1 MKIRWQNSRSPL
13 GRYVTCM
20 WSVPDSSRTYCV
32 PQAQLLYSVRPDTV
46 TAPYLAGIAPF
57 TAALQ
62 LDLGVFNVLLCA
74 GPELGRKW
82 DQTDPKISPS
92 FVTIQVNEFHPGGK
106 RLLPMSDFIT
116 FGEFK
121 C

>member
-1 MKIRWQNSRSPL
+1 M
-13 GRYVTCM
+13 YVECARQQSYILCTASTTTVQCT
-20 WSVPDSSRTYCV
+20 P
-32 PQAQLLYSVRPDTV
+32 PPHDTV

-74 GPELGRKW
+74 GPGLGRKW

-92 FVTIQVNEFHPGGK
+92 FVTIQVNEFHSGGK

-116 FGEFK
+116 F
-121 C
+121 